1 MKHMSN
7 KKCLPWMLVLLPPF
21 IRAGKA
27 LFYKGYE
34 VNFLNK
40 EFSFCDRHRIPK
52 DEEESKRGDAVA
64 DTSSM
69 NKYRDC

>member
-7 KKCLPWMLVLLPPF
+7 KKHLPRMLVLLPPSV
-21 IRAGKA
+21 RAGKP

-40 EFSFCDRHRIPK
+40 EFSFCDSHRIPK
-52 DEEESKRGDAVA
+52 DEEESKRGDAAV
-64 DTSSM
+64 DRRSVKKS
-69 NKYRDC
+69 RDC

>member
-1 MKHMSN
+1 MKRMSN
-7 KKCLPWMLVLLPPF
+7 KKHLPWMLVLLPPF
-21 IRAGKA
+21 IRAGKG

-40 EFSFCDRHRIPK
+40 EFSFCDSHRIPK
-52 DEEESKRGDAVA
+52 DEEESKRGDAVV

-69 NKYRDC
+69 SKYRDC